1 MDDSGIWT
9 MVIIISVVVL
19 IVTFLT
25 SVTAWHKKFV
35 EKPLE
40 KMEEKANEV
49 LADKG
54 HTNKETPYME
64 TTNEDTTNNDT
75 KVKNPEDI
83 NVKNPEGV

>member
-1 MDDSGIWT
+1 MDESGIWT

-40 KMEEKANEV
+40 KMEEKANKESEN
-49 LADKG
+49 KG
-54 HTNKETPYME
+54 RE
-64 TTNEDTTNNDT
+64 
-75 KVKNPEDI
+75 
-83 NVKNPEGV
+83 